1 MISFAVE
8 KFSDIV
14 EELKEL
20 IFEHWLEITSEPE
33 TRPLDVHWDQ
43 YYELEKQNMLFVLA
57 ARHDGRLVGY
67 IIHLIYRP
75 LHYRYML
82 MASDDAHFLKKEFRK
97 GTSGMKMFK
106 AAEKALKEIG
116 VNSITYHSKTSR
128 DINKKPVFERMG
140 YSAHEYLFVKHI

>member
-1 MISFAVE
+1 MIFAVE

-14 EELKEL
+14 QELKDL
-20 IFEHWLEITSEPE
+20 IFEHWREVTSEPE

-43 YYELEKQNMLFVLA
+43 YFELEKQNMIFALT
-57 ARHDGRLVGY
+57 ARADGRLVGY

-97 GTSGMKMFK
+97 GPAAMKMFK
-106 AAEKALKEIG
+106 AAEKALKELG
-116 VNSITYHSKTSR
+116 VNSVTYHSKTR
-128 DINKKPVFERMG
+128 PEINKRLVFERLG
-140 YSAHEYLFVKHI
+140 YSAHEYLFVKHL